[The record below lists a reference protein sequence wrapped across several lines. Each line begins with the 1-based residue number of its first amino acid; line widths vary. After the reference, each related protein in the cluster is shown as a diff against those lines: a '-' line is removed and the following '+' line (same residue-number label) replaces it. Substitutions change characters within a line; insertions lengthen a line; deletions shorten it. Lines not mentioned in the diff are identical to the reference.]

1 MVGMSRRLGLKTPPL
16 VIAAGSALLGQRVFA
31 PPNVKGWDEGEAW
44 ITTATLMQ
52 RGNLAGLL
60 LGVVQIDDV
69 IRADDPDMDEAGSS
83 DEPATQRTRKPL
95 DKQAGLKGAGSVAY
109 QALRRV
115 QEAGWAPNLNFSA
128 RLQHLGAKTDAEI
141 IGCMLEDLLAVPAPL
156 DTRARLESFL
166 SGERVVLGQRDGHLL
181 EGGFDAEM
189 VLRRLAHLILS
200 LPEAQLG

>member
-1 MVGMSRRLGLKTPPL
+1 MV
-16 VIAAGSALLGQRVFA
+16 VAAGSALLGQRIFA

-69 IRADDPDMDEAGSS
+69 IRADDVD
-83 DEPATQRTRKPL
+83 DEPLPAGDGQGAPLRTEMRHKKPL

-109 QALRRV
+109 EALRRV
-115 QEAGWAPNLNFSA
+115 KDSGWAPNLNFSA
-128 RLQHLGAKTDAEI
+128 RLQHLGAQSDAQI
-141 IGCMLEDLLAVPAPL
+141 VASMLDDLLAVEAPA
-156 DTRARLESFL
+156 DTRAKLESFL
-166 SGERVVLGQRDGHLL
+166 AGERVVLGLRDGHLF
-181 EGGFDAEM
+181 EGGFDAET